1 MSSICGCCGTIQTS
15 EFGIVESCGKFENIK
30 EPGCFVVMYP
40 CTAVVDTVSSRVC
53 ELDIKCETK
62 TLDNVFVLVAANVQY
77 RIKKDSVYQAYYEL
91 ENAEEQMKMYVYDVI
106 RAQLPTMTLDRVFEA
121 KDDVSVA
128 IMDELKETMGK
139 FGYEI
144 LSALI
149 NDLLP
154 DPKVRNAM
162 NEINASR
169 RLKEAA
175 TQRAEGEKLL
185 RVKRAQAESEGM
197 YLSGEGVAKQ
207 RQAIM
212 AGMKDSIRGFSDANV
227 ASVKDVMD
235 LIVVNQYYDTL
246 SEIGNAKKS
255 KVVFTNSSRPDSLD
269 GLLQSKAAD

>member
-1 MSSICGCCGTIQTS
+1 M
-15 EFGIVESCGKFENIK
+15 ERFGKFTNIM
-30 EPGCFVVMYP
+30 EPGCFCIMYP
-40 CTAVVDTVSSRVC
+40 CVNVVDTVSSRVS
-53 ELDIKCETK
+53 ELDIRCETK
-62 TLDNVFVLVAANVQY
+62 TLDNVFVLVQANVQY
-77 RIKKDSVYQAYYEL
+77 RIKKDAVYQAYYEL
-91 ENAEEQMKMYVYDVI
+91 ENAEAQMRMFVYDVI

-121 KDDVSVA
+121 KDEVSVA

-154 DPKVRNAM
+154 DPKVRAAM

-212 AGMKDSIRGFSDANV
+212 AGMKDSIRGFSEANV

-246 SEIGNAKKS
+246 SEIGSARKAN
-255 KVVFTNSSRPDSLD
+255 VVFTSSSRPESLD
-269 GLLQSKAAD
+269 GLLQAKAAQR